1 MTDGGKSLNKEDIK
15 MKEYETHFS
24 LAARLDANI
33 RAEEKEEVL
42 QKIRELL
49 EITFS
54 SSDDT
59 EMEIVGIEYEI
70 VEEASSGC
78 VAEPLI
84 DDIEI
89 SVIED

>member
-1 MTDGGKSLNKEDIK
+1 
-15 MKEYETHFS
+15 MKEFETNFS
-24 LAARLDANI
+24 IAARLSANVKV
-33 RAEEKEEVL
+33 EDEEEVL
-42 QKIRELL
+42 EKIRELL

>member
-1 MTDGGKSLNKEDIK
+1 
-15 MKEYETHFS
+15 MKEFETNFS
-24 LAARLDANI
+24 VAARLGVNVKVKD
-33 RAEEKEEVL
+33 KEEVL
-42 QKIRELL
+42 EKIRELL

-70 VEEASSGC
+70 VEKSSSGC
-78 VAEPLI
+78 VVEPLI